1 MNATARDFNSLPAD
15 TNGFE
20 EIFDVSEIPENND
33 SHSDSQP
40 GLSENHLILT
50 VAEAS
55 ANMRIPLSTMYR
67 RVRAG
72 KFKTVNAED
81 GTVRIILPQIIQS
94 ENHLVLT
101 DSHSENQ
108 NGKVILSDSH
118 SENQDGEVILSDS
131 HSENQVKSTE
141 HSHDLG
147 ALIGLLNDRDH
158 KLEAASYRI
167 GYLESQLEERDR
179 AIKLLTDSQ
188 HQPSWWTKF
197 KSWFMGSL

>member
-15 TNGFE
+15 TNGLE
-20 EIFDVSEIPENND
+20 DIFDVSEIPET
-33 SHSDSQP
+33 SDSQSGP
-40 GLSENHLILT
+40 GENHLILT

-55 ANMRIPLSTMYR
+55 AHLKMPLSTMYR

-72 KFKTVNAED
+72 KFKTVNGED
-81 GTVRIILPQIIQS
+81 GTVRIILP
-94 ENHLVLT
+94 LKFP
-101 DSHSENQ
+101 SENQ
-108 NGKVILSDSH
+108 NGEVILTDSH
-118 SENQDGEVILSDS
+118 CENQNGEVILNDS
-131 HSENQVKSTE
+131 HDENHFHTTE
-141 HSHDLG
+141 PPPDLG

-188 HQPSWWTKF
+188 HKPSWWTKF
-197 KSWFMGSL
+197 ASWFMGRP